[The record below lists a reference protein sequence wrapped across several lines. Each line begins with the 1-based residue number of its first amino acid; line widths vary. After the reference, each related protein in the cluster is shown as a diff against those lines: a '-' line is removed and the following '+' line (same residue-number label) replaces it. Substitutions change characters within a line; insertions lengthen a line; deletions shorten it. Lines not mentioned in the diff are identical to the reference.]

1 MVVVDDLLVQLR
13 IEIQLWN
20 VSPPNKIKIPFSFTF
35 EIIFTIIPDYF
46 NTNTYEHQTMF
57 GGALSILHV
66 KCADRF
72 HLKKSNKETK
82 ISLAILF
89 NLVLMSLIRS
99 MGRCSHSGNSSK
111 TTGIIFQKYVLIIK
125 VYVIIEK

>member
-1 MVVVDDLLVQLR
+1 
-13 IEIQLWN
+13 
-20 VSPPNKIKIPFSFTF
+20 
-35 EIIFTIIPDYF
+35 
-46 NTNTYEHQTMF
+46 MF

-66 KCADRF
+66 LLDVKCADRF
-72 HLKKSNKETK
+72 HLNKSNKETK

-89 NLVLMSLIRS
+89 NLVLVSLIRS
-99 MGRCSHSGNSSK
+99 MDRRCSHSGNLSK